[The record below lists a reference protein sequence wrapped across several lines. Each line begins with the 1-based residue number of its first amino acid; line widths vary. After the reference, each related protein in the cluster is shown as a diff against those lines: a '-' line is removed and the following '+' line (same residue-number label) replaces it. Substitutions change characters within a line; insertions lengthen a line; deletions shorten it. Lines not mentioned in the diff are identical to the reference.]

1 MDALAAGAMELS
13 DPNAQHEQK
22 TTKLV
27 QEMKK
32 MDINQPSKPGELKHN
47 NYCLSISIYLVCM
60 SYSHFSYVINLI
72 HNQNKVY
79 STRSCRSRNLYAS
92 RLNHLIKN
100 YL

>member
-47 NYCLSISIYLVCM
+47 NYCLSRHQHLLNL
-60 SYSHFSYVINLI
+60 YVIF
-72 HNQNKVY
+72 
-79 STRSCRSRNLYAS
+79 TF
-92 RLNHLIKN
+92 
-100 YL
+100 